1 MVDVQAIAD
10 AADVIVRGYAVSRC
24 EEGIRVFYLN
34 DAYGAAVFTTD
45 GQLVETNMD
54 AIGMSIA
61 EGIVKSSLKYM
72 EE

>member
-24 EEGIRVFYLN
+24 EEGIRVFNLN
-34 DAYGAAVFTTD
+34 DAYGAAVFTAD

>member
-24 EEGIRVFYLN
+24 EEGIRVFNLN

>member
-1 MVDVQAIAD
+1 MVDIQAIAD

-24 EEGIRVFYLN
+24 EEGIRVFNLN

-54 AIGMSIA
+54 AIGMGIA

>member
-1 MVDVQAIAD
+1 MVDIQAVAD

-24 EEGIRVFYLN
+24 GDGIRVFNLN
-34 DAYGAAVFTTD
+34 DAYGAAVFTAD
-45 GQLVETNMD
+45 GRLVETNMD
-54 AIGMSIA
+54 AIGVGIA